1 MRYLTVE
8 EVLLIHERV
17 LARFG
22 GAGGVRDY
30 GLLQSAVERPRMCF
44 GNQELYSD
52 LFHRAA
58 ALGHSVVLN
67 HPFIDGN
74 KRTAWE
80 AMHTMIEENDYAL
93 KASADQIVGL
103 MLRIEDKT
111 LGVEEIAAWLKA
123 HARPM
128 ASPGQR

>member
-1 MRYLTVE
+1 MRYLTLK

-22 GAGGVRDY
+22 GARGVRDY
-30 GLLQSAVERPRMCF
+30 GLLQSAIERPRMCF
-44 GNQELYSD
+44 GGQELYSN
-52 LFHRAA
+52 LFHKAA
-58 ALGHSVVLN
+58 ALGHSLVLN
-67 HPFIDGN
+67 HPFVDGN

-80 AMHTMIEENDYAL
+80 AMKRFLGENDYKL
-93 KASADQIVGL
+93 RASADEIVEL

-111 LGVEEIAAWLKA
+111 LNVEEIAAWLKA

-128 ASPGQR
+128 AGSGQH